1 MRHRSSSAFLC
12 PFLIICTFLGWHA
25 DGLNPAQANEKPL
38 VDPCTCIT
46 ANDMAKLI
54 GQKVSEPKRSGMYD
68 EGDHACEYELS
79 NGSGPIEIR
88 AFPGDPW
95 DSIPSLHPDASSLSG
110 IGGEALH
117 YRDEN
122 IGYVGIYVR
131 KKPVVVEVSMPFSP
145 SAEKFIALIAKH
157 IYKKL

>member
-1 MRHRSSSAFLC
+1 MPYRFPSKFLC
-12 PFLIICTFLGWHA
+12 FFIMFGTLLSLHA
-25 DGLNPAQANEKPL
+25 DGPHPAQATEKPL
-38 VDPCTCIT
+38 VDPCTRIT
-46 ANDMAKLI
+46 VNDLAKLI

-79 NGSGPIEIR
+79 DGSGPIEIR
-88 AFPGDPW
+88 TFPGDTW
-95 DSIPSLHPDASSLSG
+95 DSIPSLHPDASNLSG
-110 IGGEALH
+110 VGGEALH

-131 KKPVVVEVSMPFSP
+131 KKPVVVEVSMPFSS
-145 SAEKFIALIAKH
+145 SAEKFITLIAQH